1 MARREIDA
9 IPLSRFGVLVAQLE
23 SIVAS
28 APQQP
33 PDALLCFDLL
43 SELIAAIE
51 DEPKESI
58 QQWQRK
64 CEDALFSLLIFGA
77 RRPVRRLA
85 SSAMGRVIARGDGIS
100 IYSRASSLQGWLAD
114 GKRSEPLSCAGA
126 AKCLGKLYHLF
137 GRRITSGLIETTSI
151 AAKLMKFHEDF
162 VRQDAMQMLENALE
176 GSGGSGA
183 STAYSEAFRIIM
195 RVGVNDKALNVR
207 LAAAR
212 CLKTFASIGGPGLGI
227 TELENSIIHCVKA
240 LEDPVQPVRDA
251 FAEALGALLAL
262 AMNPEAQIKQRG
274 KNHPAPAKKLDDG
287 LQKHLIS
294 PFIRA
299 SGVRAKEQRIG
310 LALSW
315 VFFLQVIRVKYHLPD
330 SELQNFALLS
340 MDMLQGD
347 ASLDAQALACVLY
360 ILRVGVTDQMTE
372 PTQRSFLVFLGRKL
386 ESADCSPAMRVA
398 TLRILSY
405 LLTTLGEVP
414 VEFKDVLDNTVVA
427 ALSHSSL
434 HVRIEAA
441 LTLRALAE
449 VDPTCVGGLISYG
462 VTTLHALR
470 ESARFEKGMHLN
482 PELDSLHGQA
492 AIVAALVSI
501 SPKLL
506 LGYPA
511 RLPKSVFDVSKK
523 MLTEYSRNP
532 LAATVE
538 KEAGWLLLASLIASM
553 PKEELE
559 DQVFDILLL
568 WAGPFVGNPES
579 YIGRIQDFTSELR
592 NMGRVL
598 LVVRKDMEELGIT
611 LEVILNRICAVPGL
625 CPKMTVCFVN
635 QTRSLL
641 GELVAAADPNYI
653 GSIALSLGCIHRSA
667 GGMALSTLVPST
679 VSSLSSLAKS
689 PNASLQ
695 LWALHAL
702 LLTIEAAGLSY
713 VSQVQATLFLA
724 MDILLSEENG
734 LVDLRQEIG
743 RLINAIVAVLG
754 PELAPGSTFF
764 SRCKSV
770 IAEISSCQEISTLLE
785 SVRFTQQLV
794 LFAPQAVSVHSHVQ
808 SLLPTLSSRQP
819 SLRSLA
825 VSTLHH
831 LIEKDPLAMIDEN
844 IEENLFSMLDEET
857 DSEIGSLVRATI
869 TRLLYASCPLCPSR
883 WLAIFHNLVLATSTR
898 SNSAENNVS
907 SVNENSNGASE
918 RGANLYYGD
927 DDEDMIAGSKG
938 ERIQGSVS
946 ASSVDTK
953 REKHL
958 RYRTRVFAA
967 ECLSCLPTAVGND
980 PAHFD
985 VSLAR
990 SQRAKGRGSSGDWL
1004 VLHLQELVSLSYQIS
1019 TGQFEGMQPI
1029 GVRLL
1034 SIIMDKFGRT
1044 SDPELPGHLLL
1055 EQYQAQL
1062 VSAVRSSISTSSG
1075 PLLLEA
1081 GLQLA
1086 TKILTSSI
1094 VSGDRVALNRMFSLI
1109 SRPLNDIKDL
1119 YYPSF
1124 AEWVACKIKVRL
1136 LAAHA
1141 SIKCYVYQFLR
1152 EQKGIPDEYLQLI
1165 PLFSTSSNIL
1175 GEYWI
1180 SILKDYSYMCFGLH
1194 PKFSYKPFLDGIQS
1208 LLVSSKVQECLHEAW
1223 PLILQAT
1230 ALDAIPMKFELDK
1243 SSKHDEDSPRTPFI
1257 SGHSMVRLKLSEFQF
1272 LWGLSLLV
1280 LFQGQQLVSG
1290 NQGKMLLV
1298 HDEKKHSGDSMPQ
1311 GVHYLS
1317 SFEIAL
1323 LVFQSLSKEVFFS
1336 QEFLSLDLCKELLQV
1351 LISVDY
1357 TSASC
1362 NGLVIYLLSQ
1372 IVKFCPDNYFHMDDF
1387 TTAATELYFKC
1398 LMVTFQS
1405 DNAILQDH
1413 SHSNELLSELCN
1425 AAEMIVYRLNHKNR
1439 WNLIMALI
1447 SISRQWFRLASTNLL
1462 LSKAI
1467 SFLQKLVP
1475 FMKRCF
1481 TDEAELHIDDYDHLM
1496 TVLGAWANMLTFL
1509 SQDCIKRICI
1519 MESKMGDSSKL
1530 FAKILVFCLE
1540 EVVAL
1545 ARLVHQSHHLQEYKA
1560 NNHMLLFS
1568 IFKHCTKCVRDT
1580 FYVTN
1585 IQIQTL
1591 GLHVVKSIAQKELAE
1606 GSQVNSHSFLLLFIG
1621 ELFRDVF
1628 LLIQH
1633 TLKEH
1638 KSRESVAITDECLRL
1653 LFLFRTL
1660 AQGSECQ
1667 KAVMMLLLEALF
1679 MVFSLS
1685 NESLSQETSEVN
1697 TVARSM
1703 VSHLVQIP
1711 SAVIQIK
1718 DAILSMPVTRRQQIQ
1733 DMIRASVTQYHMGT
1747 QVKLNVQPESDA
1759 REAHQVQA
1767 SDFIVAPADKHD
1779 VKEED
1784 DDDDDDWDA
1793 FQSLPAN
1800 NVSASLS
1807 DSHVDWRE
1815 HEAASVD
1822 DSSPAE
1828 SDHSENRCHH
1838 HDLSHQ
1844 NVFEEVTHEQSPAT
1858 GTGEEVTTLVRNE
1871 LVESSDTQY
1880 SENEEIIE
1888 DSGDIKV
1895 QELSKQST
1903 NDGGDKV
1910 MGNDVDDSIG
1920 SAIQLMEDDDL
1931 IKEQHYGVPGGVAIR
1946 SDGNEDG
1953 SQGYSDGVLSSPR
1966 DNKQE
1971 NEDQHLH
1978 HEVGSESR
1986 TVRNEDST
1994 QEHSVDGL
2002 SAPKDNEK
2010 EDEDGHLHYQVGG
2023 EIRSIV
2029 EEGSDKHLDDVFSK
2043 DNERECDGQQHLHHE
2058 RGGESGSIVDEDG
2071 TQQHGVNVIAAT
2083 ENNEQECEAR
2093 HVFHQGGGELS
2104 SSGEICYGHSDDVP
2118 SAPNNNENETGGQHL
2133 YHEDDSESSM
2143 GPQEQSR

>member
-51 DEPKESI
+51 DEPKGLSYSWSVNSKMAILDLQLDFELYSFQIQATVLVDKDLRYVADLKLQLAFSHMIFLLLLQESI

-64 CEDALFSLLIFGA
+64 C
-77 RRPVRRLA
+77 
-85 SSAMGRVIARGDGIS
+85 
-100 IYSRASSLQGWLAD
+100 
-114 GKRSEPLSCAGA
+114 A
-126 AKCLGKLYHLF
+126 AKCLGELYHLF
-137 GRRITSGLIETTSI
+137 GRRITSGLVETTSI

-195 RVGVNDKALNVR
+195 RVGVNDKALIVR

-227 TELENSIIHCVKA
+227 TELENSIIHCFKA
-240 LEDPVQPVRDA
+240 LEDPIQSVRDA
-251 FAEALGALLAL
+251 FAEALGVLLAL

-274 KNHPAPAKKLDDG
+274 KNHSVPAKKLDDG

-315 VFFLQVIRVKYHLPD
+315 VFFLQVICVKYHLPD
-330 SELQNFALLS
+330 SELQKFALLS

-347 ASLDAQALACVLY
+347 ASLDAQALWY
-360 ILRVGVTDQMTE
+360 DLRC
-372 PTQRSFLVFLGRKL
+372 P
-386 ESADCSPAMRVA
+386 CPAMRVA
-398 TLRILSY
+398 ALRILSY

-511 RLPKSVFDVSKK
+511 SVLSAATEALTAFIRSFESPTVASTNAVLLQPVLAYLRVISNLLLSSALSYISSFSAKLSPNIKPALDLFTIRTLMAYRSVSDPAAYKSEHPQIIRICTSPFRDWFEDELRAFNGGKDGLMPCIWDEVCSFPQPEPISK
-523 MLTEYSRNP
+523 MLVNQMLLCFGTIFASQDNGGKLMLLNKIDHCLKNGKKQSWRVASITN
-532 LAATVE
+532 ACV
-538 KEAGWLLLASLIASM
+538 GLLA
-553 PKEELE
+553 
-559 DQVFDILLL
+559 
-568 WAGPFVGNPES
+568 
-579 YIGRIQDFTSELR
+579 
-592 NMGRVL
+592 
-598 LVVRKDMEELGIT
+598 
-611 LEVILNRICAVPGL
+611 GL
-625 CPKMTVCFVN
+625 K
-635 QTRSLL
+635 TRSLL

-653 GSIALSLGCIHRSA
+653 GSIALSLGCIHRRLE
-667 GGMALSTLVPST
+667 LSKELANNDASLTQE
-679 VSSLSSLAKS
+679 SSCVIIEHLFNKFVWSSDNYLSAKS

-734 LVDLRQEIG
+734 LVELRQEIG

-831 LIEKDPLAMIDEN
+831 LIEKDPVYVRLGLVMIHTKSAF
-844 IEENLFSMLDEET
+844 LFKCCL
-857 DSEIGSLVRATI
+857 ILSLM
-869 TRLLYASCPLCPSR
+869 
-883 WLAIFHNLVLATSTR
+883 VLATSTR
-898 SNSAENNVS
+898 SNAAENNFN
-907 SVNENSNGASE
+907 SVNENSNGTSE
-918 RGANLYYGD
+918 RDANLYYG

-938 ERIQGSVS
+938 EQIQGSVS

-967 ECLSCLPTAVGND
+967 ESVSELTWYHTIPTHVSLSRFYDDIIYIKFRCLSCLPTAVGND

-990 SQRAKGRGSSGDWL
+990 SQPAKGRSSLGDWL

-1034 SIIMDKFGRT
+1034 SIIMDKFGGT

-1062 VSAVRSSISTSSG
+1062 VSAVRSAISTSSS

-1109 SRPLNDIKDL
+1109 SRPLNDIRDL

-1124 AEWVACKIKVRL
+1124 AEWVACK
-1136 LAAHA
+1136 
-1141 SIKCYVYQFLR
+1141 
-1152 EQKGIPDEYLQLI
+1152 
-1165 PLFSTSSNIL
+1165 
-1175 GEYWI
+1175 
-1180 SILKDYSYMCFGLH
+1180 
-1194 PKFSYKPFLDGIQS
+1194 YKPFLDGIQS

-1230 ALDAIPMKFELDK
+1230 ALDAIPMKVELDCDK
-1243 SSKHDEDSPRTPFI
+1243 DLPRTPFI
-1257 SGHSMVRLKLSEFQF
+1257 SGHSM
-1272 LWGLSLLV
+1272 
-1280 LFQGQQLVSG
+1280 GQQPLSG

-1311 GVHYLS
+1311 GAHYLS

-1351 LISVDY
+1351 LISADY

-1372 IVKFCPDNYFHMDDF
+1372 VKC
-1387 TTAATELYFKC
+1387 
-1398 LMVTFQS
+1398 S
-1405 DNAILQDH
+1405 
-1413 SHSNELLSELCN
+1413 
-1425 AAEMIVYRLNHKNR
+1425 
-1439 WNLIMALI
+1439 
-1447 SISRQWFRLASTNLL
+1447 
-1462 LSKAI
+1462 
-1467 SFLQKLVP
+1467 
-1475 FMKRCF
+1475 
-1481 TDEAELHIDDYDHLM
+1481 
-1496 TVLGAWANMLTFL
+1496 
-1509 SQDCIKRICI
+1509 
-1519 MESKMGDSSKL
+1519 
-1530 FAKILVFCLE
+1530 
-1540 EVVAL
+1540 
-1545 ARLVHQSHHLQEYKA
+1545 
-1560 NNHMLLFS
+1560 
-1568 IFKHCTKCVRDT
+1568 
-1580 FYVTN
+1580 
-1585 IQIQTL
+1585 
-1591 GLHVVKSIAQKELAE
+1591 
-1606 GSQVNSHSFLLLFIG
+1606 
-1621 ELFRDVF
+1621 
-1628 LLIQH
+1628 
-1633 TLKEH
+1633 
-1638 KSRESVAITDECLRL
+1638 
-1653 LFLFRTL
+1653 
-1660 AQGSECQ
+1660 
-1667 KAVMMLLLEALF
+1667 
-1679 MVFSLS
+1679 
-1685 NESLSQETSEVN
+1685 
-1697 TVARSM
+1697 
-1703 VSHLVQIP
+1703 
-1711 SAVIQIK
+1711 
-1718 DAILSMPVTRRQQIQ
+1718 
-1733 DMIRASVTQYHMGT
+1733 
-1747 QVKLNVQPESDA
+1747 
-1759 REAHQVQA
+1759 
-1767 SDFIVAPADKHD
+1767 
-1779 VKEED
+1779 
-1784 DDDDDDWDA
+1784 
-1793 FQSLPAN
+1793 
-1800 NVSASLS
+1800 
-1807 DSHVDWRE
+1807 
-1815 HEAASVD
+1815 
-1822 DSSPAE
+1822 
-1828 SDHSENRCHH
+1828 
-1838 HDLSHQ
+1838 
-1844 NVFEEVTHEQSPAT
+1844 
-1858 GTGEEVTTLVRNE
+1858 
-1871 LVESSDTQY
+1871 
-1880 SENEEIIE
+1880 
-1888 DSGDIKV
+1888 
-1895 QELSKQST
+1895 
-1903 NDGGDKV
+1903 
-1910 MGNDVDDSIG
+1910 
-1920 SAIQLMEDDDL
+1920 
-1931 IKEQHYGVPGGVAIR
+1931 
-1946 SDGNEDG
+1946 
-1953 SQGYSDGVLSSPR
+1953 
-1966 DNKQE
+1966 
-1971 NEDQHLH
+1971 
-1978 HEVGSESR
+1978 
-1986 TVRNEDST
+1986 
-1994 QEHSVDGL
+1994 
-2002 SAPKDNEK
+2002 
-2010 EDEDGHLHYQVGG
+2010 
-2023 EIRSIV
+2023 
-2029 EEGSDKHLDDVFSK
+2029 
-2043 DNERECDGQQHLHHE
+2043 
-2058 RGGESGSIVDEDG
+2058 
-2071 TQQHGVNVIAAT
+2071 
-2083 ENNEQECEAR
+2083 
-2093 HVFHQGGGELS
+2093 
-2104 SSGEICYGHSDDVP
+2104 
-2118 SAPNNNENETGGQHL
+2118 
-2133 YHEDDSESSM
+2133 
-2143 GPQEQSR
+2143 